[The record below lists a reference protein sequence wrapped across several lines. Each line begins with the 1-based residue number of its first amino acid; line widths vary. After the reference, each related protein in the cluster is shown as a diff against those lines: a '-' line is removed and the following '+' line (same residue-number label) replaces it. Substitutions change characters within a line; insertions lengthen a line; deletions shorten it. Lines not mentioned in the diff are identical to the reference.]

1 MKLATD
7 LVNAVLIKNGIVPTS
22 INELPVTSLVKPLTQ
37 VHLSLYL
44 KTTHLSRFVP
54 DYVESLKD
62 CPVSYDIGLEL
73 QQCINSAELLCEDM
87 ESLEFISVW
96 IELYTCNS
104 KQQRFEKSNFSF
116 RTEDIELAK
125 MLSCSHEILI
135 SQAACFWLLYF
146 EDFMKY
152 VRNRLCA
159 LLRQVLILIAGL
171 RNVYLQ
177 RNEDQLIKRVKHGNE
192 MLEVTLKAVALCSI
206 ERYLKSYASL
216 RTEAAASGFIKCI
229 QSYIS
234 TGWRHGYIVCQY
246 SKNGRSL
253 GKSLPLFIKET
264 SEHNIQKRVNR
275 LISST
280 ISGRNKDLGLYDF

>member
-1 MKLATD
+1 
-7 LVNAVLIKNGIVPTS
+7 
-22 INELPVTSLVKPLTQ
+22 
-37 VHLSLYL
+37 
-44 KTTHLSRFVP
+44 
-54 DYVESLKD
+54 
-62 CPVSYDIGLEL
+62 
-73 QQCINSAELLCEDM
+73 
-87 ESLEFISVW
+87 
-96 IELYTCNS
+96 
-104 KQQRFEKSNFSF
+104 
-116 RTEDIELAK
+116 
-125 MLSCSHEILI
+125 
-135 SQAACFWLLYF
+135 
-146 EDFMKY
+146 
-152 VRNRLCA
+152 
-159 LLRQVLILIAGL
+159 
-171 RNVYLQ
+171 
-177 RNEDQLIKRVKHGNE
+177 IKRVKHGNE